1 MSSSADR
8 LSRLLAL
15 MLLACAAT
23 PGRSQEK
30 PADYPIRPIR
40 MLCPVA
46 PGAGNDT
53 ITRAA
58 AQMLTE
64 RWGQTVIVD
73 NRSGGGTVVATE
85 LGAQAAPDGYTILST
100 TDTLMLVGAMKRV
113 PFDIRKAFEPIVI
126 MTQQPYILVINPSLP
141 VKSVKELIA
150 YSKTRP
156 LNYGTSGVGTMVH
169 LGIERMAEL
178 TGGRFVHVPYKGTA
192 PALLAVMG
200 GEVDVVPASAI
211 SATAAMKTGKVRAVG
226 VMGLTRLPVLPDLPT
241 IAEQGLPGFKIVNSY
256 NLFAPAGTPRAI
268 ILAINRV
275 VTEGMNAPQMTQRL
289 LADGSQ
295 PAERMTPDEVKAQ
308 MAREYLEVEKQVKQ
322 IKVRLY

>member
-1 MSSSADR
+1 MSSFPDS

-15 MLLACAAT
+15 LLLACAVT
-23 PGRSQEK
+23 PGRAQEK
-30 PADYPIRPIR
+30 PVDYPIRPIR

-113 PFDIRKAFEPIVI
+113 PFDMRKAFEPIVI

-275 VTEGMNAPQMTQRL
+275 VTEGMNTPQMTQRL